1 MVHAFVL
8 ILYLG
13 QKIVS
18 QEMHFYSI
26 DNCIYYAQRL
36 NSQPPVPNR
45 RAGEDQPKTQR
56 YIAVCEPRKVDPKQV
71 SVYK

>member
-13 QKIVS
+13 QKIVN
-18 QEMHFYSI
+18 QDMHFYNI

-36 NSQPPVPNR
+36 NKQPAVPNKR
-45 RAGEDQPKTQR
+45 GGEDKPKTQR
-56 YIAVCEPRKVDPKQV
+56 YIAVCEPRKVDPEKV